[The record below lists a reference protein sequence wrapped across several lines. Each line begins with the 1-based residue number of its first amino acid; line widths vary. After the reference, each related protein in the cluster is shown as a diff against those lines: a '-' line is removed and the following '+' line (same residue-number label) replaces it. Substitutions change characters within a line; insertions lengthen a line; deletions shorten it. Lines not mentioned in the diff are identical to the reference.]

1 MQEKQNVEQQSD
13 GYIFQKTQRSVDIN
27 YALLPMQMFFFLF
40 FFYVRSVMFYLVFLE
55 CVCFRVN
62 E

>member
-1 MQEKQNVEQQSD
+1 MSKKQSD
-13 GYIFQKTQRSVDIN
+13 GYIFQQTQRSVDIN
-27 YALLPMQMFFFLF
+27 YALLPMPNVFLF

-55 CVCFRVN
+55 CLCFRVN